1 MVDKCNKR
9 HRISETNTPS
19 YRAYVI
25 YLLTGALLINIFVIG
40 LALYFISGSR
50 YETEQMAKATTENLS
65 QVLAQSI
72 HGSVDKINLIL
83 LTVTDE
89 IEKQLNDNDIEKL
102 PLEPFLSRER
112 KRLPEINRILVS
124 NSQGELVLGIDGTR
138 HLRKSVADRD
148 YFILLRDDPNAKL
161 VIGKPISGVV
171 DGEWIQIF
179 ARRINSPDGSFA
191 GVVTGSIKLE
201 YFRKLFSSITVGE
214 HGSITLRDKDLAILA
229 RYPDNQMSG
238 NSVGQKIVSK
248 AFQKLIKSGKSSAT
262 YKATYPIDTIERTFT
277 FHKVSDYPLYVNVG
291 LATND
296 YMVVWRREAMWVSS
310 LVLIFTLLTCFAS
323 WLLICKFKREKQA
336 GEALLLAREKLEQK
350 VSERTLSLET
360 ALRELESFSYSVSH
374 DLRTPLTHINSFVT
388 IMSEDFGDLLPP
400 QAISLVDRTLAES
413 RRMSKLIDA
422 LLELARVSRTQM
434 IKKPVNLSELAIRV
448 CDGLREGDPDRSVET
463 VISDGLIVQG
473 DKSLLIQLL
482 VNLLGNAWKY
492 TSASPTAHI
501 EFGKEVIA
509 DQEIFYVSD
518 NGVGFDMAYSDKLF
532 KAFQRLHGSEFE
544 GTGIG
549 LATVKRIVDRHRGRV
564 WAVSKPNEG
573 ATFYFTL
580 S

>member
-1 MVDKCNKR
+1 MTVKCNKR
-9 HRISETNTPS
+9 LRISEINTVS
-19 YRAYVI
+19 YRAYVRH
-25 YLLTGALLINIFVIG
+25 LLTGVLLTNIFVIG
-40 LALYFISGSR
+40 LALYFINESR

-83 LTVTDE
+83 LTVSDE
-89 IEKQLNDNDIEKL
+89 IEKQLNGNGLGKL
-102 PLEPFLSRER
+102 PLESFLSRER

-124 NSQGELVLGIDGTR
+124 NSKGELVLGIGGAR
-138 HLRKSVADRD
+138 QLRKSVADRD

-161 VIGKPISGVV
+161 VIGKPIAGVV

-191 GVVTGSIKLE
+191 GVVTGSIRLE
-201 YFRKLFSSITVGE
+201 YFRKLFSAITVGE
-214 HGSITLRDKDLAILA
+214 HGSITLRDKDLAVLA
-229 RYPDNQMSG
+229 RYPDNQASG
-238 NSVGQKIVSK
+238 SSVGQKIVSRT
-248 AFQKLIKSGKSSAT
+248 FRELIKSGKNSAT
-262 YKATYPIDTIERTFT
+262 YKATYPIDTIERLST

-291 LATND
+291 LAIND
-296 YMVVWRREAMWVSS
+296 YTAVWRREAIWVSS
-310 LVLIFTLLTCFAS
+310 LVLIFNLLTCFAS
-323 WLLICKFKREKQA
+323 WSLLCKFKREKQA
-336 GEALLLAREKLEQK
+336 EEALLLAHENLELK
-350 VSERTLSLET
+350 VNERTLCLET

-374 DLRTPLTHINSFVT
+374 DLRSPLTQINSFVT
-388 IMSEDFGDLLPP
+388 IMSEEFGALLPP

-413 RRMSKLIDA
+413 RRMGKLIDA

-434 IKKPVNLSELAIRV
+434 IKKRVNLSALATRV
-448 CDGLREGDPDRSVET
+448 CDGLREGDPDRPVEI
-463 VISDGLIVQG
+463 VISDGLIVQA
-473 DKSLLIQLL
+473 DKSLLIQLM

-492 TSASPTAHI
+492 TSAGPNAHI
-501 EFGKEVIA
+501 EFGKEVVA
-509 DQEIFYVSD
+509 GEEIFYVSD

-532 KAFQRLHGSEFE
+532 KEFQRLHGSEYE

-549 LATVKRIVDRHRGRV
+549 LATVKRIVDRHGGRV

-580 S
+580 P

>member
-1 MVDKCNKR
+1 MPDKFNKL
-9 HRISETNTPS
+9 ISRDNTLS
-19 YRAYVI
+19 YSDYVI
-25 YLLTGALLINIFVIG
+25 YLFTCVILINVFVIG
-40 LALYFISGSR
+40 LAFYFINESR
-50 YETEQMAKATTENLS
+50 FETEQMANATTVNLS

-72 HGSVDKINLIL
+72 HGSIDQINLIL

-89 IEKQLNDNDIEKL
+89 IEKHLNNNDLDKL
-102 PLEPFLSRER
+102 TLEHFLSREQ

-124 NSQGELVLGIDGTR
+124 NSQGEIVLGINGKSQV
-138 HLRKSVADRD
+138 RKSVADRD
-148 YFILLRDDPNAKL
+148 YFILLRDDPNANL
-161 VIGKPISGVV
+161 VIGKPIAGVV

-191 GVVTGSIKLE
+191 GVVTGSIRLE

-229 RYPDNQMSG
+229 RYPDNQMIG
-238 NSVGQKIVSK
+238 YSVGQKMISNS
-248 AFQKLIKSGKSSAT
+248 FQELIKSGKNSAT
-262 YKATYPIDTIERTFT
+262 YKATTPVDNIERTIT
-277 FHKVSDYPLYVNVG
+277 FHKVSDYPLYVTVG
-291 LATND
+291 LATNE
-296 YMVVWRREAMWVSS
+296 YMAVWRREAMWVSG

-336 GEALLLAREKLEQK
+336 EAALLLAHEKLEHK
-350 VSERTLSLET
+350 VAERTLSLET

-374 DLRTPLTHINSFVT
+374 DLRSPLAHINGFVT

-400 QAISLVDRTLAES
+400 QAISLMNRTLAES

-434 IKKPVNLSELAIRV
+434 VKKPVNLSELAIRV
-448 CDGLREGDPDRSVET
+448 CDGLREGDPDRSVKT

-473 DKSLLIQLL
+473 DKSLLMQLM

-492 TSASPTAHI
+492 TSASPTASI
-501 EFGKEVIA
+501 EFGKEVVA
-509 DQEIFYVSD
+509 GQETFYVKD

-532 KAFQRLHGSEFE
+532 EAFQRLHGSEFE

-549 LATVKRIVDRHRGRV
+549 LATVKRIVDRHRGKI
-564 WAVSKPNEG
+564 WAVSTPNG
-573 ATFYFTL
+573 GTTFYFTL
-580 S
+580 

>member
-1 MVDKCNKR
+1 MKDECNNR
-9 HRISETNTPS
+9 HSISESNTPS
-19 YRAYVI
+19 YSTNIV
-25 YLLTGALLINIFVIG
+25 YLLTSVLLINIFVIG
-40 LALYFISGSR
+40 LAFYFVNESR

-65 QVLAQSI
+65 QVLVQSI
-72 HGSVDKINLIL
+72 HGSIDQINLIL

-89 IEKQLNDNDIEKL
+89 IEKQLNSNVIEKL

-124 NSQGELVLGIDGTR
+124 NSQGELVLGIDGAR
-138 HLRKSVADRD
+138 PHRKSVADRD

-161 VIGKPISGVV
+161 VIGKPIAGVV

-191 GVVTGSIKLE
+191 GVVTGSIRLE
-201 YFRKLFSSITVGE
+201 YFRKLFSSITVGK

-238 NSVGQKIVSK
+238 YSVGQKIVSK
-248 AFQKLIKSGKSSAT
+248 SLHELIKSGKSSAT
-262 YKATYPIDTIERTFT
+262 YKATNPVDSIERTIT
-277 FHKVSDYPLYVNVG
+277 FHKVSDYPLYVTVG

-296 YMVVWRREAMWVSS
+296 YISVWSREAMWVSG

-323 WLLICKFKREKQA
+323 WLLICKFKREKQSE
-336 GEALLLAREKLEQK
+336 EALLLAHEKLEQK
-350 VSERTLSLET
+350 VAERTLSLET

-374 DLRTPLTHINSFVT
+374 DLRTPLTHIDSFIT
-388 IMSEDFGDLLPP
+388 IMSEDFRDLLPP

-413 RRMSKLIDA
+413 RRMGKLIDA
-422 LLELARVSRTQM
+422 LLELARVSRTQ
-434 IKKPVNLSELAIRV
+434 ITKKPVNLSELAIRV
-448 CDGLREGDPDRSVET
+448 CDGLREGDPDRSVEI
-463 VISDGLIVQG
+463 VIGDGLIVQG
-473 DKSLLIQLL
+473 DKSLLIQLM

-492 TSASPTAHI
+492 TSETPTAHI
-501 EFGKEVIA
+501 EFGKEVVA
-509 DQEIFYVSD
+509 GQDIFYISD

-532 KAFQRLHGSEFE
+532 REFQRLHGSEYE

-549 LATVKRIVDRHRGRV
+549 LATVKRIVDRHRGSV